1 MTPHAILVDEITG
14 LMRSIKRSVKAKTFF
29 KSSFFKYVSIQN
41 IALSGH
47 YTTHLIEFDLL
58 KSTSCVM

>member
-47 YTTHLIEFDLL
+47 YTTHVIEFDFW
-58 KSTSCVM
+58 